1 MGKINNDELESR
13 VLEIGKK
20 YKKADKPIK
29 IEVGKIM
36 TSKRRIT
43 KRKKNEEDSVKF
55 GMKK

>member
-29 IEVGKIM
+29 IEVGRIM
-36 TSKRRIT
+36 TSKRRIN
-43 KRKKNEEDSVKF
+43 KRKKNEE
-55 GMKK
+55 

>member
-1 MGKINNDELESR
+1 MEKSNNDELESR

-20 YKKADKPIK
+20 YKNADKPIK

-43 KRKKNEEDSVKF
+43 KRKKNEE
-55 GMKK
+55 

>member
-43 KRKKNEEDSVKF
+43 KRKKNEE
-55 GMKK
+55 